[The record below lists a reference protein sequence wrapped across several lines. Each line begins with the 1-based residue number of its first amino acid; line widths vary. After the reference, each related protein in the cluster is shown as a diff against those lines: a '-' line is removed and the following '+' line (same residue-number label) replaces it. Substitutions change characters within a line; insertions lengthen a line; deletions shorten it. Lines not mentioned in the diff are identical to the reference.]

1 MPLFILKLRQA
12 QQSKFAYTSPLSQ
25 ATIKNIMSDKD
36 RIELNE
42 EELRQKI
49 NLETGQLTW
58 TELQKYYAK
67 GNVIIVNPGLDLID
81 AAAKFAEDDK
91 AVVQNWI
98 QSEKIKR
105 ALDEDAIQWNERKSS
120 FWTVVVAPWVLVQE
134 IIKH

>member
-1 MPLFILKLRQA
+1 
-12 QQSKFAYTSPLSQ
+12 
-25 ATIKNIMSDKD
+25 MSDNE

-58 TELQKYYAK
+58 AELQKYYAK
-67 GNVIIVNPGLDLID
+67 GNVIIVNPELDLID

-91 AVVQNWI
+91 AVVQDWI
-98 QSEKIKR
+98 QSETIKR
-105 ALDEDAIQWNERKSS
+105 ALDEDAIQWNERDSS
-120 FWTVVVAPWVLVQE
+120 FWTVVVAPWILVQE

>member
-1 MPLFILKLRQA
+1 
-12 QQSKFAYTSPLSQ
+12 
-25 ATIKNIMSDKD
+25 MSDKD

-67 GNVIIVNPGLDLID
+67 GNVIIVNLELDLID

-91 AVVQNWI
+91 AVVLDWI
-98 QSEKIKR
+98 QSETIKR
-105 ALDEDAIQWNERKSS
+105 ALDEDAIQWNERDSC
-120 FWTVVVAPWVLVQE
+120 FWTVVVAPWILVQE
-134 IIKH
+134 ITKH